1 MKSRREQWIMVSAFV
16 VGFDQISKYLSTQH
30 LMLVDKIKVF
40 PGFDLTLRHNTGAAF
55 NFLANA
61 AGWQRWFFIGLAIV
75 VSLVI
80 YVWLGRLTAK
90 DKQEAFALSLILGGA
105 VGNLLDR
112 ISYGYVTDFILL
124 YYKDWEWPAFNI
136 ADSAIFLGVVLLL
149 PTLFKKKV
157 QVNAF

>member
-61 AGWQRWFFIGLAIV
+61 AGWQRWFFIGLALSVSV
-75 VSLVI
+75 VI
-80 YVWLGRLTAK
+80 FVWLGRLTSK

-112 ISYGYVTDFILL
+112 ITYGYVTDFILL
-124 YYKDWEWPAFNI
+124 YYKEWEWPAFNI

-149 PTLFKKKV
+149 PTLFKKKL
-157 QVNAF
+157 QVNVA

>member
-1 MKSRREQWIMVSAFV
+1 MREQWIIVSAIV
-16 VGFDQISKYLSTQH
+16 VGFDQITKYLSTQH
-30 LMLVDKIKVF
+30 LTLVDKIKVF

-61 AGWQRWFFIGLAIV
+61 AGWQRWFFIGLALV
-75 VSLVI
+75 VSSII

-112 ISYGYVTDFILL
+112 VTYGYVTDFILL
-124 YYKDWEWPAFNI
+124 YYKHWEWPAFNV
-136 ADSAIFLGVVLLL
+136 ADSAIFLGVVFLL
-149 PTLFKKKV
+149 PTLFKK
-157 QVNAF
+157 NAH